1 MYNIYNDFLQEFLKK
16 EFSAENLYFW
26 SVCEQYRSTID
37 QELRCAIARDI
48 YAKHLACD
56 AIEPVNVDSKAS
68 NLTIEQIEQADPSL
82 FLQVNL
88 LYFIIIIVLIFAV
101 LYSLGTK
108 TSI

>member
-1 MYNIYNDFLQEFLKK
+1 MYVCLFKKKEFLKK

-26 SVCEQYRSTID
+26 TACERYHSTID

-68 NLTIEQIEQADPSL
+68 NLTIEQIEEADPNL
-82 FLQVNL
+82 FLQARQL
-88 LYFIIIIVLIFAV
+88 LFLIFI
-101 LYSLGTK
+101 T
-108 TSI
+108 